1 MNTPNK
7 ITMARICLIPIF
19 LIFLFQQT
27 ALCSYIALGIFIIA
41 STTDGIDGHI
51 ARKYNLV
58 TNFGKFVDPLA
69 DKLLV
74 TSAFISFIQFGL
86 MPAWAVILIIA
97 REFIITSLRVV
108 AISQGKV
115 IAASMSGK
123 VKTTIQ
129 ILTVCVILFFSV
141 TPFSLGAFT
150 NQTLMFI
157 FILASVVITVY
168 SGADYLIRNR
178 HVINMK

>member
-19 LIFLFQQT
+19 LIALYQQT
-27 ALCSYIALGIFIIA
+27 PLCSYIALAIFIVA
-41 STTDGIDGHI
+41 SATDGIDGHI

-74 TSAFISFIQFGL
+74 TSAFISFVQFGF

-129 ILTVCVILFFSV
+129 LLTCCVIILFSV
-141 TPFSLGAFT
+141 TPFSIGAFT
-150 NQTLMFI
+150 HKTLMFI
-157 FILASVVITVY
+157 FVILSVLITVY
-168 SGADYLIRNR
+168 SGIDYLVRNR
-178 HVINMK
+178 HVIDMK